1 VFFGKSQGIYPYH
14 FMPAFFPGLV
24 PGRGPRRHKEF
35 APAVPSEPIIDI
47 SRGGAI
53 LVSVRSAHAN
63 ANAVM
68 VATQSRMSDSAGKSW
83 GHARNKI
90 GVRSVIFL
98 PVLAFFCWSLAVPSW
113 LWAAEKTVVLFQE
126 LCAVCHGVGGK
137 GDGPS
142 ARGLEPK
149 PADFT
154 NCQAMAKDSD
164 EVLLKIIKGGGQSV
178 GRSTVMPAW
187 GDALSEQ
194 QIRELVKFIRGLCK
208 K

>member
-1 VFFGKSQGIYPYH
+1 MTARRSICFTALGVLCW
-14 FMPAFFPGLV
+14 GL
-24 PGRGPRRHKEF
+24 
-35 APAVPSEPIIDI
+35 
-47 SRGGAI
+47 
-53 LVSVRSAHAN
+53 SV
-63 ANAVM
+63 
-68 VATQSRMSDSAGKSW
+68 
-83 GHARNKI
+83 
-90 GVRSVIFL
+90 
-98 PVLAFFCWSLAVPSW
+98 PVLL
-113 LWAAEKTVVLFQE
+113 LAAEKTAVLFQE
-126 LCAVCHGVGGK
+126 LCSVCHGVGGK

-142 ARGLEPK
+142 AQGLEPK

-164 EVLLKIIKGGGQSV
+164 EVLLKIIKGGGQSI

>member
-1 VFFGKSQGIYPYH
+1 
-14 FMPAFFPGLV
+14 MAA
-24 PGRGPRRHKEF
+24 R
-35 APAVPSEPIIDI
+35 PS
-47 SRGGAI
+47 
-53 LVSVRSAHAN
+53 
-63 ANAVM
+63 
-68 VATQSRMSDSAGKSW
+68 
-83 GHARNKI
+83 
-90 GVRSVIFL
+90 IFL
-98 PVLAFFCWSLAVPSW
+98 PALGFLCCSLSVPSW
-113 LWAAEKTVVLFQE
+113 ASAAEKTTVLFQE
-126 LCAVCHGVGGK
+126 LCSVCHGVDGK

-154 NCQAMAKDSD
+154 NCKAMAKDSD

-187 GDALSEQ
+187 GDALSDQ